1 MQFGTFQNQQTSS
14 QNTNDPQPSAQ
25 QFNAKNDKNQQGT
38 TQKQVSSNSN
48 PNSQDQSLVAPKK
61 EEPKILLA

>member
-14 QNTNDPQPSAQ
+14 QNTNDLQPSAQ
-25 QFNAKNDKNQQGT
+25 EFNAKNDQNQQGT

>member
-25 QFNAKNDKNQQGT
+25 QFNAKNDQNQQGT